1 MMAPRRPI
9 VLEASTMTDLS
20 ALIAAATPEQQ
31 LAFRLEGI
39 LMPEVRR
46 QRNALYATNSNPRF
60 VHYTR
65 AEAAL
70 EIIKKKRL
78 WLRNATAMVDFREV
92 EHGFDF
98 LSKWFNAGDNRARF
112 VAAFDAVHPG
122 AALEAITKFDEMW
135 KRADFGVRGQ
145 TYIASV
151 SVHDPSEDSHG
162 RLSMWRAFGADAA
175 ARVALVFNVPP
186 LSGAADFLQCIFSP
200 VAYLNEERAHQIIEE
215 IIVNVG
221 REQDLLRTV
230 PYDRIVNLIYFTF
243 ALAAVCV
250 KREGFREE
258 QEWRI
263 IYLPGFYP
271 PPNPPL
277 IEREIVTIGGVPQPI
292 YKFPLDARVA
302 PEIASLDVAAM
313 FDRLIIGPARLPFV
327 MHQAFKETLEAAG
340 VDDAASRVIASTIP
354 IRS

>member
-1 MMAPRRPI
+1 MI
-9 VLEASTMTDLS
+9 DLP

-31 LAFRLEGI
+31 LALRLEGI
-39 LMPEVRR
+39 FMPEVRR
-46 QRNALYATNSNPRF
+46 QRNAFYATDDNPRF
-60 VHYTR
+60 VHYTP

-70 EIIKKKRL
+70 QIINKKRL

-92 EHGFDF
+92 EHGFDL
-98 LSKWFNAGDNRARF
+98 LSKWFNTGENRKRF

-122 AALEAITKFDEMW
+122 AALEAMTKFDQMW
-135 KRADFGVRGQ
+135 QRADFGVRGQ

-151 SVHDPSEDSHG
+151 SVHHPSEDDHG

-175 ARVALVFNVPP
+175 ARVAIVFKVPP
-186 LSGAADFLQCIFSP
+186 LSGAAEFLQCIFSP
-200 VAYLNEERAHQIIEE
+200 VAYPSKQRAHQIVEE
-215 IIVNVG
+215 VIANLG
-221 REQDLLRTV
+221 REQAFLRTV
-230 PYDRIVNLIYFTF
+230 PYQTIVNNIYFMF
-243 ALAAVCV
+243 ALAAICV
-250 KREGFREE
+250 KHEGFKEE

-292 YKFPLDARVA
+292 NKFPLDASVA
-302 PEIASLDVAAM
+302 PEIASLDVATM

-327 MHQAFKETLEAAG
+327 MDQAFREILQKAG
-340 VDDAASRVIASTIP
+340 IADPRVIASTIP